1 MKNYLS
7 LYLKLIIISFI
18 CFLLLLGSVIGIISI
33 ITTQISWNNFKKIY
47 SEEFVLN
54 QNNVLSYNKDNT
66 NFIVDTIYNE
76 YDKQIFLNTPF
87 YMAGVKNIFNPPN
100 NYYMSLYFNKDNPT
114 TGIFIDPSKKSAIQ
128 NPIFLLFAYIF
139 LGISSINYYIV
150 NRKYFDFFRINGEKV
165 KKKDRT
171 FFRNFIFCLG
181 LFLFSIGIS
190 TIISVSKDIYSYM
203 NLRLQNNI
211 VISTNYSKLY
221 LNDKLNDFIPITQY
235 TIDDKNYIH
244 TNTYNSFFH
253 PSGITSV
260 DTNNNTELFY
270 DIKNPSNVIEKNINP
285 NLFLM
290 FLFLS
295 FGFFGYKI
303 SIEPLILK
311 HKKEKE
317 KNENTNKDK
326 AITENIIK
334 DEDEDE
340 DENKNEDINL

>member
-1 MKNYLS
+1 MKNYIS

-33 ITTQISWNNFKKIY
+33 ISTQISWNNFKKIY

-54 QNNVLSYNKDNT
+54 NNNILSYTKNNKE
-66 NFIVDTIYNE
+66 FIIDKIYNSYGE
-76 YDKQIFLNTPF
+76 EIILNTPF

-100 NYYMSLYFNKDNPT
+100 NYYMSLYFNKDTPN
-114 TGIFIDPSKKSAIQ
+114 TGIFITPSEKSAIQ

-139 LGISSINYYIV
+139 LGISSVNYYIV
-150 NRKYFDFFRINGEKV
+150 NRKYFNFFRINGEKV

-171 FFRNFIFCLG
+171 FFRDFIFCFG

-190 TIISVSKDIYSYM
+190 TIISISKDIYSYM

-253 PSGITSV
+253 PSGITNV
-260 DTNNNTELFY
+260 DTNNTTELFY
-270 DIKNPSNVIEKNINP
+270 DIKDPSNVIEKNINP

-295 FGFFGYKI
+295 FGFFGYKM
-303 SIEPLILK
+303 SIEQLILK
-311 HKKEKE
+311 HKKKKE
-317 KNENTNKDK
+317 KNENKDK
-326 AITENIIK
+326 TITENIN
-334 DEDEDE
+334 EDKE
-340 DENKNEDINL
+340 KNEDINL